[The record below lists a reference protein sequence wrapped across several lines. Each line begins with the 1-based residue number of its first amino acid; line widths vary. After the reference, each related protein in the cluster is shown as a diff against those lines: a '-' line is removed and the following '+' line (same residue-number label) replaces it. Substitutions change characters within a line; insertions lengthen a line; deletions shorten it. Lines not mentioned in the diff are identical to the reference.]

1 MSYFRNLKENQSL
14 KDALWEI
21 PASFIFVIL
30 YFLMATQLISID
42 GIGSTIG
49 GSLLFAGIWFIL
61 VKGFS
66 LKAHVQILP
75 VISFTDSLIKDD
87 FSAFLY
93 RLPGQFLG
101 TLLATLIFL
110 TDIETDYSTLFQIQ
124 FVPADAFFTGLFTGF
139 IAQIIYFLYFFLI
152 CRSKIFRRDL
162 RLILFSL
169 GLGILFLA
177 ISQTGNISL
186 LNPFGILFS
195 SLLNGHP
202 VSLNTFL
209 IGSVIHVIVP
219 MIFIAGTHYFLT
231 GFIFRKNNIN

>member
-1 MSYFRNLKENQSL
+1 MSYFRNIKENQPL
-14 KDALWEI
+14 KDALWEV

-30 YFLMATQLISID
+30 YFLIVTKLIPLD

-49 GSLLFAGIWFIL
+49 GSLLFAGIWFLL
-61 VKGFS
+61 VKVFS

-75 VISFTDSLIKDD
+75 VISFTDSLVKDD
-87 FSAFLY
+87 FSVFLY

-101 TLLATLIFL
+101 ALLAILVTL

-152 CRSKIFRRDL
+152 YRTKSFRPNV

-169 GLGILFLA
+169 GLGILFLV
-177 ISQTGNISL
+177 ITQTGNISL

-195 SLLNGHP
+195 SLFNGHP

-209 IGSVIHVIVP
+209 TGSVIHVIVP

-231 GFIFRKNNIN
+231 GFIFRNNQY